1 MTLPTLPRPSSCHRR
16 RGGGR
21 GTEQRNADPD
31 RQSFPGGSEPPGRV
45 PSRPLRAAASPGE
58 PRCCRRALRGGGVCV
73 RLCLHVSMCLCAHG
87 GSSLRAQQ
95 PSLQTLQC
103 PVTRGGPA
111 QLTCS
116 QQQGVGGQECAGSL
130 VQRTGFAHAA
140 ECTHPTGADD
150 PPARASPHRG
160 PPGPRAEET
169 PTNTRSTSRSPDSAP
184 GHVARAAVELR
195 LTLAV
200 SWCWDGAPE
209 KRGWGGEDPGPCL
222 LGAPRPSRR
231 QL

>member
-116 QQQGVGGQECAGSL
+116 QQQGVGSQECAGSL

-150 PPARASPHRG
+150 PQPAHLHTEDLR
-160 PPGPRAEET
+160 
-169 PTNTRSTSRSPDSAP
+169 
-184 GHVARAAVELR
+184 GHV
-195 LTLAV
+195 
-200 SWCWDGAPE
+200 
-209 KRGWGGEDPGPCL
+209 
-222 LGAPRPSRR
+222 PRRR
-231 QL
+231 QQTRERVPLT